1 MDVVDLVPARRPS
14 SAGLGDQVSSSR
26 IRSAL
31 SAGDIDEVN
40 EMLGREHRVVCDMTG
55 ERAANALRAAVDRN
69 LDEINLSLESAENQ
83 PPSDGAYSAR
93 VYVDPVS
100 ADTAVSPRT
109 VSVKV
114 SYGRLSID
122 RADVP
127 EIVSARERVAIDFIA
142 RESKVHAFSVSGRWN
157 PNDRT

>member
-1 MDVVDLVPARRPS
+1 
-14 SAGLGDQVSSSR
+14 
-26 IRSAL
+26 
-31 SAGDIDEVN
+31 
-40 EMLGREHRVVCDMTG
+40 
-55 ERAANALRAAVDRN
+55 
-69 LDEINLSLESAENQ
+69 
-83 PPSDGAYSAR
+83 
-93 VYVDPVS
+93 
-100 ADTAVSPRT
+100 VSPRT

-127 EIVSARERVAIDFIA
+127 EIVSARERVAIDFIV